1 MDHPAQTAHGQ
12 EDSTSTHTNA
22 QPEDSSATQ
31 PQPAPDAN
39 ANANPMHQGD
49 FSNLPMQPGMPT
61 DLNLL
66 SMLPQDGSMLGPDAL
81 MNMPNMPMMMPMLMP
96 DGSMDANGMLSMPQN
111 GISNG
116 KLATP
121 SPSLPTLTHTFADE
135 IALYDRQIRLWGMA
149 AQQKI
154 RNANVLL
161 ITMKGLANEIAK
173 NLVLA
178 GIGSLTII
186 DHENVTEADLGS
198 QFFLS
203 EKEGHFGKN
212 RAEAALP
219 QVQKLNPRVTVI
231 ADTDDVRFKGA
242 SYFALFD
249 MVIAT
254 DLDPDALNIINTAT
268 RLNMRPFYAA
278 GTHGLYGFIF
288 ADLIEH
294 TFSIERE
301 KPNVPTELKAETR
314 TRQIFSVDTKKENGK
329 VMEIVSK
336 KELYSTWLLASD
348 GAFLPEEYTKS
359 KRRLKAVSPA
369 LSCLRALWEFQ
380 TSHNGRNPG
389 ANQADLAAFTKSATQ
404 KHKDLQLPGE
414 TLTAEFLR
422 SFLQNIGCEVA
433 PVTAILGGQLA
444 QDVINVLGQT
454 QQPIQNTV
462 IFDGNTM
469 EASLYPLHPEGA
481 LGASLL
487 SMGLGNMAGI
497 PGLGNGDMNGLMGD
511 PSMLSMGMPLMDNN
525 FNNAPMG
532 GPGVQPQFH
541 SAGAGASEAHTNFT
555 GAGAGAGA
563 GPSTGP
569 PAGAGAGESRSSG

>member
-1 MDHPAQTAHGQ
+1 MDQPAQTAPGQ
-12 EDSTSTHTNA
+12 EDGTSTHTNA
-22 QPEDSSATQ
+22 QPEGYHATQ
-31 PQPAPDAN
+31 TQTAPDAN
-39 ANANPMHQGD
+39 ANPMQHGN

-66 SMLPQDGSMLGPDAL
+66 SLLPQDGSLLGPEAL
-81 MNMPNMPMMMPMLMP
+81 MNMPNMPMMMPIMMH

-111 GISNG
+111 GISN
-116 KLATP
+116 
-121 SPSLPTLTHTFADE
+121 DE
-135 IALYDRQIRLWGMA
+135 IALYDRQIRLWGIA

-178 GIGSLTII
+178 GIGSLTIV
-186 DHENVTEADLGS
+186 DHENVSEADLGA

-203 EKEGHFGKN
+203 EKEGHLGKN

-254 DLDPDALNIINTAT
+254 DLAPDALNIINTAT

-314 TRQIFSVDTKKENGK
+314 TRNIFAVDTKKENGK

-380 TSHNGRNPG
+380 TSHDGRHPG

-454 QQPIQNTV
+454 QQPIQNMV

-487 SMGLGNMAGI
+487 SMGMGHMAGI
-497 PGLGNGDMNGLMGD
+497 HGMGNGDMNGLMGD
-511 PSMLSMGMPLMDNN
+511 PSMMSMGMPMMDNN
-525 FNNAPMG
+525 FNHAAMG
-532 GPGVQPQFH
+532 GTGVHPQFNT
-541 SAGAGASEAHTNFT
+541 GAGPGETQMNFT
-555 GAGAGAGA
+555 GAGPGAGL
-563 GPSTGP
+563 STGP
-569 PAGAGAGESRSSG
+569 PAGSGPGESRTSV

>member
-1 MDHPAQTAHGQ
+1 MVKITKAH
-12 EDSTSTHTNA
+12 
-22 QPEDSSATQ
+22 
-31 PQPAPDAN
+31 
-39 ANANPMHQGD
+39 
-49 FSNLPMQPGMPT
+49 
-61 DLNLL
+61 
-66 SMLPQDGSMLGPDAL
+66 
-81 MNMPNMPMMMPMLMP
+81 
-96 DGSMDANGMLSMPQN
+96 
-111 GISNG
+111 
-116 KLATP
+116 
-121 SPSLPTLTHTFADE
+121 TLIDE

-186 DHENVTEADLGS
+186 DHDNVTEADLGS

-203 EKEGHFGKN
+203 EKEGHIGKN

-249 MVIAT
+249 MIIAT

-314 TRQIFSVDTKKENGK
+314 TRQIFQVDTKKENGK

-336 KELYSTWLLASD
+336 KEVYSTWLLASD

-404 KHKDLQLPGE
+404 KHKDLQLPVE

-487 SMGLGNMAGI
+487 SMGLGGMPGI
-497 PGLGNGDMNGLMGD
+497 PGMGNGDMNGLMGD
-511 PSMLSMGMPLMDNN
+511 PSMMSMGMQPMDMG
-525 FNNAPMG
+525 FNGAPMG
-532 GPGVQPQFH
+532 NTGVQPQFNN
-541 SAGAGASEAHTNFT
+541 AGAGTNEAQTNFT
-555 GAGAGAGA
+555 GAGSGPSA
-563 GPSTGP
+563 GPGP
-569 PAGAGAGESRSSG
+569 GAGAGESHPSG

>member
-1 MDHPAQTAHGQ
+1 MDQPAQTAHGQ
-12 EDSTSTHTNA
+12 EDSTSTTTNA
-22 QPEDSSATQ
+22 QPEGSSGTQ
-31 PQPAPDAN
+31 AQQAPDAH
-39 ANANPMHQGD
+39 ANPMQQGD

-66 SMLPQDGSMLGPDAL
+66 SMLPQDGSLLGPDAL
-81 MNMPNMPMMMPMLMP
+81 MNMPNMQMMMPMIMP
-96 DGSMDANGMLSMPQN
+96 DGSMDTNGMMSMPQN

-116 KLATP
+116 KLSA
-121 SPSLPTLTHTFADE
+121 PSLRLPNLTHTSADE

-186 DHENVTEADLGS
+186 DHDNVTEADLGC

-203 EKEGHFGKN
+203 EKENHLGKN

-336 KELYSTWLLASD
+336 KEVYSTWLLASD

-389 ANQADLAAFTKSATQ
+389 PNQADLAAFTKSATQ

-487 SMGLGNMAGI
+487 SMGLGGMAGI
-497 PGLGNGDMNGLMGD
+497 PGMGNGDMNGLMGD
-511 PSMLSMGMPLMDNN
+511 PSMMSMGMPLMDNN
-525 FNNAPMG
+525 FNNASMG
-532 GPGVQPQFH
+532 AAGVQPQFN
-541 SAGAGASEAHTNFT
+541 SGGAGTGDAHTNFG

-569 PAGAGAGESRSSG
+569 AAGAGAGESHTSG